1 MENEITP
8 HKEAKLNPRRS
19 VGSVPIMTMPQHW
32 DANTRQ
38 SVANII
44 GKDATVAGEMQKTV
58 QVYIIEYPHYEKD
71 HRMRKQFACQSNV
84 NGIVTHSQP
93 FTGSAVFDFYTDRI
107 NGNHER

>member
-1 MENEITP
+1 MLKACKTGFIAITGKEKPEMENEITP

-44 GKDATVAGEMQKTV
+44 GKMPLLQGKC
-58 QVYIIEYPHYEKD
+58 
-71 HRMRKQFACQSNV
+71 RK
-84 NGIVTHSQP
+84 P
-93 FTGSAVFDFYTDRI
+93 YRYTL
-107 NGNHER
+107 